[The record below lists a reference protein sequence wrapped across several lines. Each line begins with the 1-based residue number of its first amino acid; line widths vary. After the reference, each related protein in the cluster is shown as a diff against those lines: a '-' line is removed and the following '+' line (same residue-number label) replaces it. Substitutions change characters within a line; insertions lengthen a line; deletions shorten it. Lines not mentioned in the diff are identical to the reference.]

1 MALDPTNPC
10 GNTCAQRPLQ
20 QDNGNRFHRRFR
32 DEAFGRVARGEEQV
46 SQDDSSFS
54 LQVSGRH
61 FSETEAHMGILLLVA
76 LLLLLFGI
84 VGGIAIS
91 KFLFLILIVALI
103 IGAIG
108 FFTRRTA

>member
-1 MALDPTNPC
+1 
-10 GNTCAQRPLQ
+10 
-20 QDNGNRFHRRFR
+20 
-32 DEAFGRVARGEEQV
+32 
-46 SQDDSSFS
+46 
-54 LQVSGRH
+54 
-61 FSETEAHMGILLLVA
+61 MGILLLVA